1 MRLLLLAFLS
11 VLVVACATPWR
22 DRLKAELPALG
33 HRNWIVIADSAYPW
47 QANAGIE
54 TIATDATQLEVV
66 RAVLAAV
73 DASVHVRPAVYLDAE
88 LAHVSEADAPGIEA
102 YRRALTALLGARP
115 VQREL
120 AHEQVIARLDQDA
133 ALYRVLILKT
143 NLALPYTSVFV
154 RLECG
159 YWSAEAEQRLRA
171 ALGAK

>member
-1 MRLLLLAFLS
+1 MRLLLLAL
-11 VLVVACATPWR
+11 LCALAVACATPWR
-22 DRLKAELPALG
+22 DRLKTELPALG

-47 QANAGIE
+47 QANPGIE
-54 TIATDATQLEVV
+54 TIATGANQLEVV
-66 RAVLAAV
+66 RAVLDAAESS
-73 DASVHVRPAVYLDAE
+73 AHVRPEVYLDAE
-88 LAHVSEADAPGIEA
+88 LETVSERDAPGIDA
-102 YRRALTALLGARP
+102 YRRALAALLGERP

-120 AHEQVIARLDQDA
+120 LHEAVIHRLDQDA